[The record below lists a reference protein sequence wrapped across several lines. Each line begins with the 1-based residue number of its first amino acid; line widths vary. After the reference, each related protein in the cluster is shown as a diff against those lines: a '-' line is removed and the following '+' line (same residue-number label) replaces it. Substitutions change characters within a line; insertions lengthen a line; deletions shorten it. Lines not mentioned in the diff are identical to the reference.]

1 MITIKK
7 LDYRVSEGDK
17 ERASNG
23 YLMSVVA
30 LMMGMPLPILNLV
43 ATFVFFLAHRKS
55 SYFVRWHCTQALF
68 SQLSV
73 LPINIVVFWWTIS
86 IVFAQSELTNTY
98 ISYIITA
105 FLFNLTEFIT
115 TIYTAVKVRK
125 GVHLSWWFY
134 GDITDLAV
142 KQ

>member
-7 LDYRVSEGDK
+7 LDYRVSESDR

-30 LMMGMPLPILNLV
+30 LMIGMPLPILNLV

-73 LPINIVVFWWTIS
+73 LPINVVAFWWTIS
-86 IVFAQSELTNTY
+86 ILFAQSELTNTY
-98 ISYIITA
+98 IAYIITA

-115 TIYTAVKVRK
+115 TIYTAAKVRK

>member
-7 LDYRVSEGDK
+7 LNYRVSEGDK
-17 ERASNG
+17 ERASNS

-30 LMMGMPLPILNLV
+30 LMIGMPLPILNLV

-73 LPINIVVFWWTIS
+73 LPINVVVFWWTIS
-86 IVFAQSELTNTY
+86 ILFAQNELTNTY
-98 ISYIITA
+98 IAYVITA
-105 FLFNLTEFIT
+105 FLFNFTEFIT
-115 TIYTAVKVRK
+115 TIYTAAKVRK